1 MIELMFSLAINVV
14 PSPIKDAITNIL
26 GVRALMGTGKYLVL
40 TSMVWKVP
48 SIYNLF
54 DVTTTQLIL
63 NTLRQPLD
71 MEDKLSWKGEKSDN
85 SHLNVL
91 GLWKLIWKLKVCP
104 KVKNFL
110 WRVCHYCFPSLAHLI
125 SSKRVSC
132 PLDFVLSNSSYEK
145 NIHVL

>member
-1 MIELMFSLAINVV
+1 M
-14 PSPIKDAITNIL
+14 
-26 GVRALMGTGKYLVL
+26 
-40 TSMVWKVP
+40 
-48 SIYNLF
+48 
-54 DVTTTQLIL
+54 TTTQLIL

-71 MEDKLSWKGEKSDN
+71 MEDKLSWKGEKSGKCSVCSANRICVCEIADN